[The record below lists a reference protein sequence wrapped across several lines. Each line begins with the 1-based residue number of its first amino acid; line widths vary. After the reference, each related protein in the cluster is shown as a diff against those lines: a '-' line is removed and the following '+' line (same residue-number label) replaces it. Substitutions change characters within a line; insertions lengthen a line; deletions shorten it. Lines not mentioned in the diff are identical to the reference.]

1 MGMSKFLAVGLI
13 MIARCAI
20 AMTFT
25 VMNTNDSGSGSLRQ
39 AIINANNTPGADSI
53 HFNISGAGV
62 HSIIPLTALP
72 TITDSVVIDGYT
84 QPGSSPNTLATGNN
98 STHLIELNGNGA
110 DFPGLTVTAG
120 NCTLRGLVINRFN
133 GNGPANAL
141 NLQTGGNNTI
151 VGCFFGISADGTT
164 VQFNSRLGIDIESSP
179 NNTIGGTDPGD
190 RNVISGSGSATNIQ
204 INGSASSGT
213 IIQGNYIGTNAA
225 GTAAIANSILGI
237 VIGTNGPGTGSS
249 NNIIGGTTAGAR
261 NVVSGNASIGIEIF
275 DSGVTGN
282 VIEGNYIGTN
292 AAGTTA
298 LPNGNGI
305 FLLRTV
311 NVVIGGATAGARNVI
326 SGNQLYGIRISN
338 GSGVTGVGNLIEGN
352 FVGTNAA
359 GTAAV
364 PNGADGADGILLE
377 ETQNTTIGGT
387 TAAAR
392 NIISGNIGDGVR
404 ISSGDPPAT
413 ANVVEG
419 NYIGTNAAGTAAIG
433 NGGSGVEIFGGGGPI
448 GVNTIGGTAA
458 EAGNL
463 ISGNA
468 VAGIT
473 VNNAANAVI
482 QGNFIGTD
490 FNGTGNLG
498 NLGYGVSLSNAS
510 DNMVGGTVAGA
521 GNVIAFNGSNN
532 QSSGGVGV
540 PFGTGNSIL
549 GNSIFSNTG
558 AAASTSGLGINL
570 FSANDNATAGV
581 TPNDPGDVDTG
592 PNNLQNFPVLSTVS
606 SGGGM
611 TNIAGTLNS
620 MPNTNYR
627 LEFFANDEID
637 PSGYGEG
644 QFFLTSVTKSTD
656 ASGNLSFNVPVAQIG
671 DNQRVTATATDP
683 AGNTS
688 EFSAAI
694 GQLLNLSTRMR
705 VLTGNSVLIGGFIIG
720 GTGNM
725 DVLIRA
731 LGPTLQQFGVA
742 DPLQDPT
749 IELHA
754 GNGTLITS
762 NDNWKDTQ
770 QTAIQATGLAPPND
784 KESAILQSNPG
795 LAPGSYTAIVR
806 GVNNTTG
813 VGLVEA
819 YDLSKLPA
827 TTLTNISTRGFVDT
841 DQNVM
846 IAGVIS
852 GDGIVKVIVR
862 ALGPTLSQFGVA
874 NVLADPTLEV
884 RDVQGNLLASN
895 DNWKDMQQAEIQ
907 ASGKAPPN
915 DLESAIIIVR
925 PPANSTAI
933 VRGKNNTTGNAL
945 VEVYTLTN

>member
-1 MGMSKFLAVGLI
+1 MRRTAILTL
-13 MIARCAI
+13 AI
-20 AMTFT
+20 ALATGIASASTFT
-25 VMNTNDSGSGSLRQ
+25 VINTNDSGSGSLRQ
-39 AIINANNTPGADSI
+39 AIINANTNPGADSI
-53 HFNISGAGV
+53 HFNIPGAGV
-62 HSIIPLTALP
+62 HSIIPLSALP
-72 TITDSVVIDGYT
+72 TITDPVVIDGYT
-84 QPGSSPNTLATGNN
+84 QPGSSPNTLAAGNN

-110 DFPGLTVTAG
+110 DFPALTVTAG

-164 VQFNSRLGIDIESSP
+164 AQNNSRLGIDIESSP

-204 INGSASSGT
+204 INGPASSGT
-213 IIQGNYIGTNAA
+213 MIQGNYIGTNAA
-225 GTAAIANSILGI
+225 GTAEIMNSIIGI
-237 VIGTNGPGTGSS
+237 EIGNNGAGTGSS

-261 NVVSGNASIGIEIF
+261 NVISGNSSVGIDIF

-282 VIEGNYIGTN
+282 VIEGNYVGTN
-292 AAGTTA
+292 AAGTA
-298 LPNGNGI
+298 AIPNGTGI

-311 NVVIGGATAGARNVI
+311 NVVIGGTTAGAGNVI
-326 SGNQLYGIRISN
+326 SGNQTYGLRISN
-338 GSGVTGVGNLIEGN
+338 GSGSTGVGNLIQGN
-352 FVGTNAA
+352 RVGTNAA
-359 GTAAV
+359 GTAAL
-364 PNGADGADGILLE
+364 PNGAGGGGGILLE

-387 TAAAR
+387 TPSAR
-392 NIISGNIGDGVR
+392 NIISGNTGIGVI
-404 ISSGDPPAT
+404 ISSGDPPAMD
-413 ANVVEG
+413 NVVAG

-433 NGGSGVEIFGGGGPI
+433 NSGSGIQIYGGGGPI

-458 EAGNL
+458 GARNI
-463 ISGNA
+463 ISGNS
-468 VAGIT
+468 VSG
-473 VNNAANAVI
+473 VDVDNAANAVI

-490 FNGTGNLG
+490 INGTGNLG

-510 DNMVGGTVAGA
+510 DNLVGGTVAAA

-540 PFGTGNSIL
+540 PAGTGNSIL
-549 GNSIFSNTG
+549 RNSIFSNTG

-570 FSANDNATAGV
+570 FGGVETNGV
-581 TPNDPGDVDTG
+581 TANDPGDADTG
-592 PNNLQNFPVLSTVS
+592 PNNLQNYPVLTSVS

-620 MPNTNYR
+620 APNTMYR

-637 PSGYGEG
+637 PTGYGEG
-644 QFFLTSVTKSTD
+644 QFFLTSTNLPTD
-656 ASGNLSFNVPVAQIG
+656 SSGNLSFNIPVSPQIG
-671 DNQRVTATATDP
+671 PNQRVTATATDP

-688 EFSAAI
+688 EFSGAI

-720 GTGNM
+720 GTDNVE
-725 DVLIRA
+725 VLLRA

-742 DPLQDPT
+742 GPLQDPT
-749 IELHA
+749 IELHD
-754 GNGTLITS
+754 GNGTLLAS

-770 QTAIQATGLAPPND
+770 QADIQATGLAPPND
-784 KESAILQSNPG
+784 KESAILMKNPG
-795 LAPGSYTAIVR
+795 LAPGKYTAIVS
-806 GVNNTTG
+806 GKNNTTG

-819 YDLSKLPA
+819 YDLNKSPN

-862 ALGPTLSQFGVA
+862 ALGPTLMQFGVN

-884 RDVQGNLLASN
+884 HDVQGNLLASN
-895 DNWKDMQQAEIQ
+895 DNWKDTQQAEIQ

-925 PPANSTAI
+925 PPANTTAI

-945 VEVYTLTN
+945 VEVYTLSN